1 MWWKKKEP
9 KKEEQVEAKKEES
22 LLKELCGDDVKLY
35 SFLSN
40 YMLLDPLTAISQKGL
55 DILTEE
61 GEKSGDFRPAIDKAI
76 FEAAQNPEERERYTK
91 AIQNLASKT
100 IHATEQEKEK
110 AEKNGLTDRA
120 DSLGRRI
127 EDQKFMI
134 ERTEDIINM
143 ASKFYNE
150 ELLEL
155 GEAERKAAR
164 GKERQEIEAEEFRL
178 GQRERA
184 EREARKE
191 KIKEM
196 GKEERREAERQEER
210 AELAAGERKEARA
223 EERRKTEIEESRIE
237 EVEKAEREKRK
248 EDRGQNKR

>member
-9 KKEEQVEAKKEES
+9 KKEGQVEEKKEED
-22 LLKELCGDDVKLY
+22 LLKELCGDDVKLH

-40 YMLLDPLTAISQKGL
+40 YMLLNPLTAISQKGL

-61 GEKSGDFRPAIDKAI
+61 GEKTGDFRPAIDKAI
-76 FEAAQNPEERERYTK
+76 FEVSQNPEERERYTK
-91 AIQNLASKT
+91 VIQNLASKT
-100 IHATEQEKEK
+100 IHATEQEKEE
-110 AEKNGLTDRA
+110 AEKKGLTDRA
-120 DSLGRRI
+120 NSLEKRI

-134 ERTEDIINM
+134 ERTEDIINIS
-143 ASKFYNE
+143 SKFYNE

-155 GEAERKAAR
+155 GEAERRAAR
-164 GKERQEIEAEEFRL
+164 GKEKQEIEAEEWRL
-178 GQRERA
+178 GQQEKA

-191 KIKEM
+191 ERKKM

-210 AELAAGERKEARA
+210 AELAAEERKEARA
-223 EERRKTEIEESRIE
+223 EEKREAEIEESRIE

-248 EDRGQNKR
+248 EDRGLNE

>member
-9 KKEEQVEAKKEES
+9 KKEEQVEEKKEGD
-22 LLKELCGDDVKLY
+22 LLKELCGDDVKLH

-40 YMLLDPLTAISQKGL
+40 CLLLDPLSGLSKKGL

-61 GEKSGDFRPAIDKAI
+61 GGKSGDFSPAMDKAI
-76 FEAAQNPEERERYTK
+76 FEAAQKPEERERYLK
-91 AIQNLASKT
+91 VIQNLASKT

-120 DSLGRRI
+120 AILGRRI

-134 ERTEDIINM
+134 ERTEDIINI

-150 ELLEL
+150 ELLGL
-155 GEAERKAAR
+155 GEAERRAAR

-178 GQRERA
+178 GQQERA

-191 KIKEM
+191 ERKKM

-210 AELAAGERKEARA
+210 AELAAEERKEARA
-223 EERRKTEIEESRIE
+223 EEREKTGIEEKRIE

-248 EDRGQNKR
+248 EDRGLNK

>member
-9 KKEEQVEAKKEES
+9 KKEEQVEEKKEGD
-22 LLKELCGDDVKLY
+22 LLKQLCGDDVKLH

-40 YMLLDPLTAISQKGL
+40 CLLLDPLSAISKKGL

-61 GEKSGDFRPAIDKAI
+61 GGKSGDFIPAMDKAI
-76 FEAAQNPEERERYTK
+76 FEAAQNPEERERYIK
-91 AIQNLASKT
+91 VIQNLASKT

-110 AEKNGLTDRA
+110 AEKDGLTDRA
-120 DSLGRRI
+120 NSLERRI

-143 ASKFYNE
+143 ASKFYHE

-155 GEAERKAAR
+155 GEADRRAAR
-164 GKERQEIEAEEFRL
+164 GKERQDIEAEEWRL
-178 GQRERA
+178 GQQERA
-184 EREARKE
+184 EREKRKE
-191 KIKEM
+191 DRKKM

-210 AELAAGERKEARA
+210 AELAAEKRKEARA
-223 EERRKTEIEESRIE
+223 EERGKTGIEEKRIE
-237 EVEKAEREKRK
+237 EVEKTEREKRK
-248 EDRGQNKR
+248 EDRGQNK